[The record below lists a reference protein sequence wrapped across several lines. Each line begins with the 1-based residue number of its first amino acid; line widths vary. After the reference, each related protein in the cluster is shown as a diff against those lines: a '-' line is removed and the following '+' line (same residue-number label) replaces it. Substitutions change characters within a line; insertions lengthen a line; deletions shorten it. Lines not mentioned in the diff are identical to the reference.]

1 MDPTRAWTP
10 GRKHAAGASM
20 LQADGVGRRM
30 WHTARNLWDQSGIP
44 CRGSQVVLR
53 TVCSQLYAHNCMLT
67 TVCSQLYGVPQNCMV
82 KLYVC
87 RSYVKLY
94 ALIVINYLRKRL
106 ASNSLIKLSVKLK

>member
-1 MDPTRAWTP
+1 MHARCWVLPATRAVARVIQTRMP
-10 GRKHAAGASM
+10 MNCMRVAKLYAHNCM
-20 LQADGVGRRM
+20 L
-30 WHTARNLWDQSGIP
+30 T
-44 CRGSQVVLR
+44 

-94 ALIVINYLRKRL
+94 ALIVINYLRKRF
-106 ASNSLIKLSVKLK
+106 ASNSLVKLSVQLK

>member
-1 MDPTRAWTP
+1 MHARCWVLPATRAVARVIQT
-10 GRKHAAGASM
+10 
-20 LQADGVGRRM
+20 RM
-30 WHTARNLWDQSGIP
+30 PMNCMRVAK
-44 CRGSQVVLR
+44 
-53 TVCSQLYAHNCMLT
+53 LYAHNCMLT

>member
-1 MDPTRAWTP
+1 MCRSHRAARTAP
-10 GRKHAAGASM
+10 ARTAPARTAPARLFGGAHGARHA
-20 LQADGVGRRM
+20 
-30 WHTARNLWDQSGIP
+30 TAGIP
-44 CRGSQVVLR
+44 CRGSQVVL
-53 TVCSQLYAHNCMLT
+53 TIVCSQLYAHNCMLT